1 MTMTKREF
9 TIDLKG
15 LRLAT
20 RLHAK
25 LAEILPVP
33 DGYGRNFDALYDF
46 LTEHGA
52 NLKVVFKNAAHV
64 SPILRQVCSDA
75 VNETPGLEITFEDH
89 SGEII

>member
-1 MTMTKREF
+1 MTMKKREF

-33 DGYGRNFDALYDF
+33 
-46 LTEHGA
+46 E
-52 NLKVVFKNAAHV
+52 
-64 SPILRQVCSDA
+64 
-75 VNETPGLEITFEDH
+75 
-89 SGEII
+89 